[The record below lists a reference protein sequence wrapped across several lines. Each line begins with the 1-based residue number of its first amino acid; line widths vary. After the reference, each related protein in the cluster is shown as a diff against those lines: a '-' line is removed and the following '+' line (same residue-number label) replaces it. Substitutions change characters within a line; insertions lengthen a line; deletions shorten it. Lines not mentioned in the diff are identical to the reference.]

1 MRDYYY
7 ILGVKENSSLQEIK
21 TAYRKLALKFHPDK
35 NEGEKYFEEMFKAIQ
50 KKENLM
56 RLN

>member
-35 NEGEKYFEEMFKAIQ
+35 NEGEKYFEECLKRYL
-50 KKENLM
+50 KDM
-56 RLN
+56 RF